1 MQAYRDVYA
10 SLFNDGQNVVLIG
23 ISADSPEDLAAWA
36 RDDDFQFLMGSDPGS
51 ASYAALGGDPRDNGT
66 VSSRAVVVIDPV
78 GRIAD
83 VMPTFN
89 PVDPQAYERLEQVI
103 DRVSPEPHGEQQ

>member
-1 MQAYRDVYA
+1 MQAYRDAYA

-23 ISADSPEDLAAWA
+23 ISADSADELAAWA

-66 VSSRAVVVIDPV
+66 VGSRAVVVIDPA
-78 GRIAD
+78 GRVAD
-83 VMPTFN
+83 VVPAFN
-89 PVDPQAYERLEQVI
+89 PVDPVAYEHMELVV
-103 DRVSPEPHGEQQ
+103 DRVSPEPDGEQN